1 MEKIYIRGLC
11 LDGCGSWLI
20 GKRHVSVSDILLV
33 CVWEKAVIDDSEHI
47 RAQELQCKTM
57 AENAQKDLEQA
68 LPALEEAMKVDLSPA
83 QCYNPACPSEH
94 W

>member
-1 MEKIYIRGLC
+1 M
-11 LDGCGSWLI
+11 
-20 GKRHVSVSDILLV
+20 
-33 CVWEKAVIDDSEHI
+33 IDDSEHI

-57 AENAQKDLEQA
+57 AENAQRDLEEA

-83 QCYNPACPSEH
+83 QSYNPAYPPEH